1 MVCLLSLN
9 SIMGEVIRYTV
20 RLNPLSMNSS
30 VIVRVGKK
38 VIRIPIDH
46 RQIKFIKKE
55 YPPGSMI
62 ALDYEKRWHIRSQT
76 APPDIDIGQIVKNIY

>member
-1 MVCLLSLN
+1 MVYLISLN

-30 VIVRVGKK
+30 VIVRIGKK
-38 VIRIPIDH
+38 VVRIPIDH
-46 RQIKFIKKE
+46 RQIKFIKNE

-62 ALDYEKRWHIRSQT
+62 ALEYEKRWHIRGQS
-76 APPDIDIGQIVKNIY
+76 APPGIDTERLVKNIY